1 MKLFFAALLLCMAV
15 PALQA
20 KCANGQ
26 YDVSSPNKHIKATI
40 TVNAQGVSYTIDR
53 DGQAVLQRSR
63 LGLIREDGDFSK
75 NLSLLSATPVV
86 LVSDTYTLVTIK
98 RKLNTYKAGK
108 RVFHFTNADGKLMD
122 IIFQVSND
130 GVAFRYYFPGASA
143 DVKKITAELTSY
155 HFNTDAKGWLEP
167 MSDAKSG
174 WARANPSY
182 EEYYQKGIAVGT
194 PSPIKAGWIYPALF
208 NTGSNWVLI
217 TETFPTSGNYC
228 GTHLKAESPDGEYQT
243 ALADPREI
251 FTGGA
256 AGPQSKLPWYTPWRV
271 ITIGSLKTITEST
284 LGTDVAAPAI
294 KMDVSVVKPGKAS
307 WSWVLLKDGKTTY
320 PVQKQFIDY
329 AAEMH
334 WQYCLIDALWD
345 TQIGYDKIKELAG
358 YAKTKNI
365 GLLLWYNSAGSW
377 NETPQTP
384 KDKMLTHASR
394 VKEFDIL
401 KNVGIKGIKV
411 DFFGGDGQSMMQYY
425 IDILNDA
432 KDFGLLVNFH
442 GTTLPRGL
450 ERTYPNLVTMEAI
463 RGMEFAT
470 FEQKNMDE
478 QPTHCT
484 TIPFTRNVFDP
495 MDYTPMAL
503 YKVPNMERRTTSA
516 FELALPVIFQSG
528 ITHMAETPEGM
539 SHVPNYVKSFLQQ
552 LPNYWDDIRFIDGYP
567 GKLAVLARR
576 SGNKWYIAGINGE
589 NVDKI
594 LDLDLS
600 FLKNYPTGDY
610 ITDGAE
616 PLTFVEAKLNAGNH
630 TQIKVKPNGGF
641 VLVFEK

>member
-1 MKLFFAALLLCMAV
+1 MRYLTVLLLCLSV
-15 PALQA
+15 PVLQA
-20 KCANGQ
+20 KCADSQ
-26 YDVSSPNKHIKATI
+26 YDLSSPDKHIKI
-40 TVNAQGVSYTIDR
+40 TLNITGQSLAYSVSR
-53 DGQAVLQRSR
+53 DGVPVLQPSK
-63 LGLIREDGDFSK
+63 LGLVCDGDDFSK
-75 NLSLLSATPVV
+75 GLSLLSASPVISV
-86 LVSDTYTLVTIK
+86 TDFYQLYTIK
-98 RKLNTYKAGK
+98 RNINNYKAGK
-108 RVFHFTNADGKLMD
+108 RVFHFKNTSGKLMD

-130 GVAFRYYFPGASA
+130 GVAFRYYLPGASS
-143 DVKKITAELTSY
+143 DIKKITAELTSY
-155 HFNTDAKGWLEP
+155 HFGADTKGWLQP
-167 MSDAKSG
+167 MAEAKSG
-174 WARANPSY
+174 WAKANPSY
-182 EEYYQKGIAVGT
+182 EEYYQRGIPAGT
-194 PSPIKAGWIYPALF
+194 PSPIKAGWVYPALF

-217 TETFPTSGNYC
+217 TETFPTDGNYC
-228 GTHLKAESPDGEYQT
+228 ATHLNAESPDGEYQT
-243 ALADPREI
+243 ALADPREVY
-251 FTGGA
+251 TGGVS
-256 AGPQSKLPWYTPWRV
+256 GPEAKLPWYTPWRI

-284 LGTDVAAPAI
+284 LGTDLATPAV
-294 KMDVSVVKPGKAS
+294 KMDAALVKPGKAS

-345 TQIGYDKIKELAG
+345 TQIGYDKIKELAD
-358 YAKTKNI
+358 YARSKNI

-384 KDKMLTHASR
+384 KDKMLTHESR
-394 VKEFDIL
+394 VKEFGIL
-401 KNVGIKGIKV
+401 KSMGIKGVKI
-411 DFFGGDGQSMMQYY
+411 DFFVGDGQSMMQYY
-425 IDILNDA
+425 IGILNDA

-463 RGMEFAT
+463 KGMEFAT
-470 FEQKNMDE
+470 FEQKNLDE

-495 MDYTPMAL
+495 MDYTPMVL
-503 YKVPNMERRTTSA
+503 YKVPKLQRRTTSA

-528 ITHMAETPEGM
+528 IQHMAETPEGM
-539 SHVPNYVKSFLQQ
+539 SHVPDYVKSFLQQ
-552 LPNYWDDIRFIDGYP
+552 LPNYWDDIRFIDGFP
-567 GKLAVLARR
+567 GILAVLARR
-576 SGNKWYIAGINGE
+576 SGNKWYIAGLNGE
-589 NVDKI
+589 AIDKV

-600 FLKNYPTGDY
+600 FLKAYPAGEL

-616 PLTFVEAKLNAGNH
+616 PLTFSDAKIGASGH